1 MSFGNL
7 ARETA
12 MPEMIADRSAVARS
26 SFDVYL
32 ESRRGHIEAAL
43 RRCVDEMAGV
53 TPPGLLAAV
62 EAGVMGAGKRLR
74 PLLLVTAYEETGGR
88 TSDDLYD
95 LAVSVELIH
104 AYSLIHDDLP
114 CMDDAPLRRGR
125 PTTHVVHGVHTAM
138 YAGAVIIPWAA
149 AWAFE
154 SAGRMGRTTDQARD
168 IVAHLLEVAGAG
180 GMIGGQALDLLGE
193 GRSLGEHELAEL
205 HGLKTGALLAASLE
219 LGAMAS
225 GADSAVLDAVGS
237 FGRDLG
243 LAFQVMDDVLDATG
257 SADVLGKRPS
267 DAEQDKSTYVALLGV
282 EGARARGRELVERG
296 AAALDAVGLAAPR
309 LRQLACF
316 VIERRR

>member
-1 MSFGNL
+1 
-7 ARETA
+7 
-12 MPEMIADRSAVARS
+12 MPEMTADRWGVARS

-32 ESRRGHIEAAL
+32 ETGRGHIEAAL
-43 RRCVDEMAGV
+43 RRSV
-53 TPPGLLAAV
+53 TGMGEVIPSGLLTAV
-62 EAGVMGAGKRLR
+62 EDGVMGAGKRLR
-74 PLLLVTAYEETGGR
+74 PLLLVTACEETGGR

-125 PTTHVVHGVHTAM
+125 PTAHIVHGVHTAM

-149 AWAFE
+149 AWAFD
-154 SAGRMGRTTDQARD
+154 SARRMGRTGGQARD
-168 IVAHLLEVAGAG
+168 IVAHLLEAAGAG

-193 GRSLGEHELAEL
+193 GRSLGEDELAEL

-225 GADSAVLDAVGS
+225 GADSTVRHAIGS

-267 DAEQDKSTYVALLGV
+267 DAEQEKSTYVALLGV
-282 EGARARGRELVERG
+282 EGARAHGRRLVDRG
-296 AAALDAVGLAAPR
+296 AATLDAVGLAAPR
-309 LRQLACF
+309 LRQLARL
-316 VIERRR
+316 VIQRRR